1 MNWDKVYKEGKGI
14 TLCMA
19 EKMVKL
25 SVSVGS
31 DVVEWIDRE
40 IEKRVYRNRS
50 HALDVA
56 AHRLMEQEHD

>member
-1 MNWDKVYKEGKGI
+1 MS
-14 TLCMA
+14 MA
-19 EKMVKL
+19 KKMVKL

-31 DVVEWIDRE
+31 DVVEWIDMM

-56 AHRLMEQEHD
+56 AHIAMEQENK

>member
-1 MNWDKVYKEGKGI
+1 
-14 TLCMA
+14 MA

-31 DVVEWIDRE
+31 DVVEWIDKM

-56 AHRLMEQEHD
+56 AHVMMEQKNE

>member
-1 MNWDKVYKEGKGI
+1 
-14 TLCMA
+14 MA

-31 DVVEWIDRE
+31 DVVEWIDKE

-56 AHRLMEQEHD
+56 AHLLMEREHD